1 MMRARLLLLAERR
14 ASLAARAS
22 AERESLAAFM
32 ARTDGPVRMANS
44 ALAAGRRLLD
54 ELRRRP
60 LLVSVG
66 VALLIAL
73 RPRRALGWALKGW
86 SLWRTVRG
94 AQRWWQLA
102 SATIGAPASR

>member
-14 ASLAARAS
+14 AGLAARAG

-32 ARTDGPVRMANS
+32 ARTDGPVRVANKV
-44 ALAAGRRLLD
+44 LAAGRRLLD
-54 ELRRRP
+54 EMRRQP
-60 LLVSVG
+60 LLAAAG
-66 VALLIAL
+66 VALLVAF

-94 AQRWWQLA
+94 LQRWWRLA
-102 SATIGAPASR
+102 AATIGAPAGR

>member
-1 MMRARLLLLAERR
+1 MMRGRLLLLAERR
-14 ASLAARAS
+14 AGLAARAS

-54 ELRRRP
+54 EARRQP
-60 LLVSVG
+60 LLVAAGAV
-66 VALLIAL
+66 LLIAL

-86 SLWRTVRG
+86 TLWRTIRS
-94 AQRWWQLA
+94 AQRWWQLV
-102 SATIGAPASR
+102 SNTIGTPASR

>member
-1 MMRARLLLLAERR
+1 MMRGRLLLLAERR
-14 ASLAARAS
+14 AGLAARAS

-32 ARTDGPVRMANS
+32 ARTDKPVRIAAS

-54 ELRRRP
+54 EARRQP
-60 LLVSVG
+60 LLVAAG

-86 SLWRTVRG
+86 TLWRTVRS
-94 AQRWWQLA
+94 AQRWWQLV
-102 SATIGAPASR
+102 SGTIGAPANR